1 MTAELAVWYTARTTG
16 APERLRVASAE
27 WWHAATGDTA
37 GNRLADAGRL
47 ALDAAIAA
55 GASRDAALDL
65 LAADALVTLA
75 LLAEAEADPMTLGH
89 RAAALR
95 AKVTPA

>member
-1 MTAELAVWYTARTTG
+1 MTAEMAAWFTARTRG
-16 APERLRVASAE
+16 APEQLRAASE
-27 WWHAATGDTA
+27 GWWRAATGETT
-37 GNRLADAGRL
+37 GPRLADAGRL

-75 LLAEAEADPMTLGH
+75 LLAEAEADPLALGR
-89 RAAALR
+89 RAAGLR
-95 AKVTPA
+95 ATVTPG